1 MNKFWNWRLWVGFIA
16 SLSALVIYLLVFLT
30 TRSVFWFSLA
40 LFVGAG
46 ALLVSGLKRAFRES
60 QLYRGKAAGPILS
73 TLSIL
78 VLLLFGFASYV
89 VSKSFP
95 AAHNAPKVGQKAPQ
109 FTLVDS
115 AGKTVS
121 LAQLL
126 SNPIADASGVPRPP
140 KGVLL
145 VFYRGYW

>member
-1 MNKFWNWRLWVGFIA
+1 MNKFWNWRLWVGFA
-16 SLSALVIYLLVFLT
+16 VSLSALLVYIRVFLI
-30 TRSVFWFSLA
+30 TRSVFWVSLP
-40 LFVGAG
+40 LFVVAG
-46 ALLVSGLKRAFRES
+46 ALLVSGMKRALREP
-60 QLYRGKAAGPILS
+60 QLYRGKIAGPILS

-95 AAHNAPKVGQKAPQ
+95 AATNAPKVGQKAPA

-115 AGKTVS
+115 AGKTTS

-126 SNPIADASGVPRPP
+126 ANPIADASGVARPP